1 MDICSRTTR
10 PTGRSSPAT
19 CAADGE
25 SIRGLGRRKRRWKR
39 GEARKG
45 QPDTPIAL
53 RLAAAAER
61 AETRTPMEL
70 VAGLVLEDGL
80 GVGDVEVGGR
90 SGAYGCCD
98 KIRQSGFVQGR
109 KKIDGRADDRIS
121 LEDGFIELEKK
132 MQGRKLK
139 RSQSRGISRKLSPKS

>member
-10 PTGRSSPAT
+10 PTGRSSPAM

-25 SIRGLGRRKRRWKR
+25 SIRDLGRRKTRRKR

-45 QPDTPIAL
+45 QPATPITL

-61 AETRTPMEL
+61 AETKSPMEL
-70 VAGLVLEDGL
+70 VAGVVLEDGL
-80 GVGDVEVGGR
+80 GVGDAEVGGR

-98 KIRQSGFVQGR
+98 KIRQRGFVQGR
-109 KKIDGRADDRIS
+109 KKIDGRADDRGS
-121 LEDGFIELEKK
+121 LGDGFHELEKK
-132 MQGRKLK
+132 MQGHKLK